1 MSLPT
6 ILSLKKSG
14 EALYIKH
21 VVASQ
26 MALQKQNNLQ
36 KTKEAVE
43 EEISALKEEL
53 NENTEILEASV
64 QGKFGKQAK
73 KAIETETEKVD
84 NF

>member
-1 MSLPT
+1 MPLRIIQSL
-6 ILSLKKSG
+6 SK
-14 EALYIKH
+14 EAEELYIKNTL
-21 VVASQ
+21 VPFMASQ
-26 MALQKQNNLQ
+26 KENNLQ
-36 KTKEAVE
+36 KTKETVE